1 MFNEPPITRIAQKEA
16 TGLAVLDAAQ
26 AEFERVGFE
35 GANLRTIA
43 TRAGVSA
50 GTVLH
55 HFKDKREL
63 LHAALFH
70 DLEATLERALE
81 PSPAG
86 PLEPKL
92 AALTRAVFRYY
103 QRRPAL
109 SRALLKESLFAEGA
123 WARRFS
129 GQVSRTHA
137 VVALWASEA
146 VAGGELSADLNAPL
160 FAAAWFSFFYFA
172 LIGWVQ
178 GAQKNPAVLVEHLVA
193 QHLAGL
199 HLKGQASTKPNRA
212 ALEPETRR
220 ETVAPKR
227 RATTKRPT
235 TRSRR

>member
-1 MFNEPPITRIAQKEA
+1 MNVFNKTPTTRVAQREA

-35 GANLRTIA
+35 AANLRTIA
-43 TRAGVSA
+43 ARAGVSA

-70 DLEATLERALE
+70 DLEATLERVLDVKT
-81 PSPAG
+81 PG

-92 AALTRAVFRYY
+92 AALTRGVFGYY

-123 WARRFS
+123 WAKRFS
-129 GQVSRTHA
+129 AQVSRTHA

-146 VAGGELSADLNAPL
+146 VASGELSADLDAPL

-172 LIGWVQ
+172 LIAWVQ
-178 GAQKNPAVLVEHLVA
+178 GGQKNPAALVERLVA
-193 QHLAGL
+193 QHLEGL
-199 HLKGQASTKPNRA
+199 RTTPRGDVALKTHRP
-212 ALEPETRR
+212 
-220 ETVAPKR
+220 
-227 RATTKRPT
+227 TKRSGDVPE
-235 TRSRR
+235 RPDIRRRR